1 MMIRRVQLQTFVDK
15 SIGSFESR
23 MIVHLRKCFAA
34 QCGTLSDD
42 ELRARVKLGRE
53 SAAQHGITDE
63 RDICKFIDIG
73 MVHGPGFDQSPWAS
87 KILNDGIY
95 KTSTARVERLFDE
108 ALAQPLAQES
118 TPSLDENE
126 YAPE

>member
-1 MMIRRVQLQTFVDK
+1 MIIRRVQLQTFVDK
-15 SIGSFESR
+15 STGLFESR

-34 QCGTLSDD
+34 QCGTLSDE
-42 ELRARVKLGRE
+42 ELRVSVRRGTE
-53 SAAQHGITDE
+53 SAAKHGITAE

-87 KILNDGIY
+87 KILSDGIY

-108 ALAQPLAQES
+108 ALAQPVS
-118 TPSLDENE
+118 
-126 YAPE
+126 

>member
-1 MMIRRVQLQTFVDK
+1 MTIRQAQIQTFADK
-15 SIGSFESR
+15 SNRSFESR

-42 ELRARVKLGRE
+42 ELRASVEQGKE
-53 SAAQHGITDE
+53 NAARYGITAE
-63 RDICKFIDIG
+63 RDVCKFIGIRT
-73 MVHGPGFDQSPWAS
+73 VHGSGFEQLPWAS

-108 ALAQPLAQES
+108 AVAQPVS
-118 TPSLDENE
+118 
-126 YAPE
+126 

>member
-1 MMIRRVQLQTFVDK
+1 MIIRRAQLQTFVDK
-15 SIGSFESR
+15 STGSFEAR

-34 QCGTLSDD
+34 QCATLTDD
-42 ELRARVKLGRE
+42 ELRERVKQGRE
-53 SAAQHGITDE
+53 SAANHGITDE

-87 KILNDGIY
+87 RILSDGIY

-108 ALAQPLAQES
+108 ALAQPVPQEP
-118 TPSLDENE
+118 TARLDENE
-126 YAPE
+126 HARE